1 MTAPVALLVT
11 GASGMRLPLH
21 LLRALAVCPAVERVH
36 LVVSAGASQVLR
48 HELGLEQP
56 GGRALLAASRLP
68 DAAAERVEV
77 HRDSELDAPISS
89 GSYRL
94 AGTVVLPCSAATL
107 GALATGSGSTLVH
120 RAGAVAIKER
130 WPLLLGFRETP
141 LSILHLENLRRL
153 AYAGATVVPPIP
165 AFYVARPGAAED
177 GDAVADRETGETL
190 ERFLDA
196 YALRLLDH
204 LGLPAPAA
212 SAGLR
217 WEG

>member
-1 MTAPVALLVT
+1 MAAPVALLVT

-21 LLRALAVCPAVERVH
+21 LLRALAACPAVERVH

-56 GGRALLAASRLP
+56 GGRALLAAAGLP
-68 DAAAERVEV
+68 DAAAERVVV

-165 AFYVARPGAAED
+165 AFYVARPGAED
-177 GDAVADRETGETL
+177 ADHVGEGEKGETL